1 MIIPHLA
8 FLKFQL
14 RLESPFSIMNICS
27 PIFFLFYSSKVVK
40 VGFRPLFSPV
50 YNFDPL
56 LHSTWLPE
64 SDNIQ
69 DNLRANGKGSKFG
82 LVFLPPLSFLTFCL
96 TTSIFSTPLFPLNE
110 FTAVK
115 VRGSISFHCLSQC
128 QNACKVFEKRSA
140 FVFTFLSIYNFLPR
154 ERTSPNS
161 FLRNGPLV

>member
-115 VRGSISFHCLSQC
+115 VRGRFRAIAFHSAKTHAKFLKNGLLSFSH
-128 QNACKVFEKRSA
+128 FWA
-140 FVFTFLSIYNFLPR
+140 FIIFCPGN
-154 ERTSPNS
+154 ERPPIH
-161 FLRNGPLV
+161 F